1 MTTKVQ
7 KWGNS
12 LALRLPKDLVK
23 SAGLSEGKEI
33 ELSQTAGGI
42 LMVSKNK
49 KPQFQLEKLLAKI
62 TPENRHAIVSWD
74 DEQGVE
80 KVVWEE

>member
-42 LMVSKNK
+42 LMVSKKK
-49 KPQFQLEKLLAKI
+49 KPQFQLEKLLAQI
-62 TPENRHAIVSWD
+62 TPENRHALLPWND
-74 DEQGVE
+74 DRGAE
-80 KVVWEE
+80 KVIWEE